1 MYTHLAVLFQ
11 INIEVNNELM
21 LGRVEYKYLF
31 SWGLTN
37 LFCIF
42 GTKSLNEQPI
52 EDPYLLNAWVG
63 DGVSR

>member
-1 MYTHLAVLFQ
+1 M
-11 INIEVNNELM
+11 NNELM

-52 EDPYLLNAWVG
+52 EGPYLLNAWVG